1 MFKKIALHPE
11 YQYLNLLNNII
22 RKGELIKGR
31 NGNTKC
37 IFGTSM
43 RFSLKDQ
50 IPILTTKKMAWKTC
64 IKELLWFINGET
76 DNKLLKG
83 QNVNIWNKNGSRE
96 FLDSRGLYHLD
107 EDDLGPV
114 YGHQWRN
121 FNAPYINSK
130 KINKSAGVD
139 QIENII
145 KQLSCPKERYS
156 RRIILS
162 AWNPQQINEMA
173 LPPCHILSQFHVN
186 NDNELSCSLY
196 QRSGDVGLGI
206 PFNILSY
213 SVLTYI
219 LAKHCDLKPKEF
231 IHFIGNAHI
240 YESHE
245 ESLKKQ
251 MDRTPIKFPKLFIK
265 NKYENINDY
274 KIDDFEVNKY
284 KYYKK
289 INMEMIE

>member
-1 MFKKIALHPE
+1 MIKKLIHEE
-11 YQYLNLLNNII
+11 YQYLNLLKNII
-22 RKGELIKGR
+22 KNGEKIKGR
-31 NGNTKC
+31 NGNTKV

-43 RFSLKDQ
+43 RYSLENQ

-64 IKELLWFINGET
+64 IKELLWFMNGET
-76 DNKLLKG
+76 DNKILKK
-83 QNVNIWNKNGSRE
+83 QNVNIWNKNGTRE
-96 FLDSRGLYHLD
+96 FLDSRGLYYLE
-107 EDDLGPV
+107 EDDLGPI

-121 FNAPYINSK
+121 FNAPYYSSK
-130 KINKSAGVD
+130 EKNLNHGVD
-139 QIENII
+139 QINNII

-162 AWNPQQINEMA
+162 AWNPQQIDKMA
-173 LPPCHILSQFHVN
+173 LPPCHILSQFHVSN
-186 NDNELSCSLY
+186 NNELSCSLY

-219 LAKHCDLKPKEF
+219 LAKHCGLKPKEF

-245 ESLKKQ
+245 ENLEKQ
-251 MDRTPIKFPKLFIK
+251 LERIPIKFPKLYIK
-265 NKYENINDY
+265 NKYDNINDY
-274 KIDDFEVNKY
+274 KINDFIVDNY
-284 KYYKK
+284 SYCKK